1 MLPVIRGV
9 LALACLAVACPVHA
23 NLRILATTQDW
34 GALARELGGEHVDV
48 YIATSARQDV
58 HRVEAK
64 PSLIARARTAN
75 LIVATGAELE
85 AGWLPVLV
93 QESGNPRIQPG
104 SPGYFEAAAQ
114 VPLLEVPS
122 RLDRSLGDIHPQGN
136 PHIHLD
142 PRNIALVAKA
152 LAKRFAELDRVNAE
166 AYERRANDFDSRWRE
181 AMARWEARAAPLEG
195 ESVVVIHRDQAYLT
209 HWLGLNEVGA
219 IEPKPG
225 VPPSAG
231 YLGQLVT
238 RLSASPPKMILRNAY
253 NDPKA
258 VNWLSQ
264 RIHAPV
270 VLLPYSVGGTE
281 EAKDLFSLFDDTL
294 DRLLAVPR

>member
-1 MLPVIRGV
+1 MSSNLRSV
-9 LALACLAVACPVHA
+9 LALAWLALAFPAHA
-23 NLRILATTQDW
+23 DLRILATTQDW
-34 GALARELGGEHVDV
+34 GALARELGGDHVDV
-48 YIATSARQDV
+48 YVATSARQDV
-58 HRVEAK
+58 HRVEAR

-93 QESGNPRIQPG
+93 QESGNSRIQPG
-104 SPGYFEAAAQ
+104 TPGYFEAAAQ
-114 VPLLEVPS
+114 VSLLEAPS

-152 LAKRFAELDRVNAE
+152 LAARFAALDRANAD
-166 AYERRANDFDSRWRE
+166 AYAQRARDFE
-181 AMARWEARAAPLEG
+181 ARWSAAMTRWQRKGAPLKG
-195 ESVVVIHRDQAYLT
+195 ATVVVIHRDQAYLT
-209 HWLGLNEVGA
+209 GWLGLEEVAA

-231 YLGQLVT
+231 YLGQLVMKLT
-238 RLSASPPKMILRNAY
+238 AAPPRMILRNAY
-253 NDPKA
+253 NDAKA

-264 RIHAPV
+264 RIHVPV
-270 VLLPYSVGGTE
+270 VLLPYSVGGTP
-281 EAKDLFSLFDDTL
+281 EATDLFGLFDDTL